1 MIFSFANLAIADKYA
16 KSACIIQ
23 KCGIIGV
30 ERYAL

>member
-1 MIFSFANLAIADKYA
+1 MIFSFANLAIGDKYT